1 MTNCPVFK
9 DYYNSILYL
18 GFRKIEYKSVKHIS
32 WQRNVTIIWFM
43 ISQLLSKQ
51 TIQIA
56 RRIIKFAKGNNS
68 LVRNTTCIFVCLHT
82 HILACLHS
90 CMFCTCILAYLHTF
104 TLFYL
109 HTCIL
114 TYLQLDMLLLAFHS
128 QHVTVD
134 MSFSRCHSL
143 YVTLYMSFSTC
154 LCQADVEIMVYLG
167 ILDTRKFLGS
177 QRILTKIKAI
187 LSRK

>member
-90 CMFCTCILAYLHTF
+90 CMLCTCILAYFHTF
-104 TLFYL
+104 LLAYL
-109 HTCIL
+109 HTCSL
-114 TYLQLDMLLLAFHS
+114 TCYSWHFTLNMSLL
-128 QHVTVD
+128 T
-134 MSFSRCHSL
+134 CHFQD
-143 YVTLYMSFSTC
+143 VTLYMLLYIC
-154 LCQADVEIMVYLG
+154 H
-167 ILDTRKFLGS
+167 
-177 QRILTKIKAI
+177 
-187 LSRK
+187 SRHVSVKQTWK